1 MITVALAALVALG
14 VIIVGLRLYMGRAA
28 ENRLQPGEDVAI
40 AALRGPLAANAFLAC
55 PAGYCAVA
63 EATCSVAGRTR
74 LNRIFLG
81 SELCRNLGD
90 DGLRE
95 AAYRGGW
102 RACQHFLEGAI
113 RHVERLYRPAAASA

>member
-63 EATCSVAGRTR
+63 EATASPVFAVSADR
-74 LNRIFLG
+74 LA
-81 SELCRNLGD
+81 E
-90 DGLRE
+90 
-95 AAYRGGW
+95 
-102 RACQHFLEGAI
+102 
-113 RHVERLYRPAAASA
+113 